1 MLVSRVGRGTALEIG
16 QDLGQGQRFCDY
28 RLAWHNMIAMKVMTA
43 ETAVPLP
50 GSDQLTMWH
59 GERIMFEG
67 QILMACDTKG
77 RGLGHAL
84 PGMFLMAR
92 RTELGL
98 ELGTD
103 LGKAWLIKAKD
114 GMAVG
119 RPVMAGQAGGIP
131 DRLMPQVD
139 TGAAPPQE
147 IFDLGLDLLPH
158 GARGTLVA
166 GMAGERRMPA
176 MHGASG
182 MEVGE
187 PGPAEQGQAET
198 TRQQPN
204 CITHLLALT
213 SG

>member
-1 MLVSRVGRGTALEIG
+1 
-16 QDLGQGQRFCDY
+16 
-28 RLAWHNMIAMKVMTA
+28 
-43 ETAVPLP
+43 
-50 GSDQLTMWH
+50 
-59 GERIMFEG
+59 
-67 QILMACDTKG
+67 MARDTKR

-98 ELGTD
+98 ELCTD

-114 GMAVG
+114 GMAVD
-119 RPVMAGQAGGIP
+119 RSVMAGQAGGIP
-131 DRLMPQVD
+131 NWLMPQVD
-139 TGAAPPQE
+139 IGAAPPQE

-166 GMAGERRMPA
+166 GTAGELCMPA
-176 MHGASG
+176 IHGAFG
-182 MEVGE
+182 MEGCE
-187 PGPAEQGQAET
+187 PGPAEQSQAET

-204 CITHLLALT
+204 CITNLLTLT